1 MGEANRWQDA
11 FSIALREQAIL
22 IAGLIKKVAQLENQ
36 LNENTETATSGQ
48 EVIHGITGAVYVAQ
62 VFNGPDGIPHK
73 ADVDREQALHTTS
86 ELHAG

>member
-11 FSIALREQAIL
+11 FRQALREQAIL

-48 EVIHGITGAVYVAQ
+48 EVIHLSLIH
-62 VFNGPDGIPHK
+62 I
-73 ADVDREQALHTTS
+73 
-86 ELHAG
+86 